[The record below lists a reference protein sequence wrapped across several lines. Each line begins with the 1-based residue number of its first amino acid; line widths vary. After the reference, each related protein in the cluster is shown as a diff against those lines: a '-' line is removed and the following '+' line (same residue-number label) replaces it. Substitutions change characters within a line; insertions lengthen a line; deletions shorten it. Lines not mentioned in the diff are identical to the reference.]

1 VDGIIISRQNL
12 QEQEQ
17 PVEPKVRVSEVPDSG
32 DRRGSSFTLPPEAL
46 EFVGA
51 VRDVHMASMV
61 PGAVRGNHYH
71 TRRREAIVVLNESP
85 WSLYW
90 DEGEGTTVEQLSF
103 EGEGATLI
111 LVSPGASHAL
121 RNDGESEMSIVAF
134 SSEEY
139 DPAETV
145 ARKLVG

>member
-1 VDGIIISRQNL
+1 M
-12 QEQEQ
+12 
-17 PVEPKVRVSEVPDSG
+17 EPKVRVSDVPDSG
-32 DRRGSSFTLPPEAL
+32 DRRGSSFTLPAEAL
-46 EFVGA
+46 EFVGE
-51 VRDVHMASMV
+51 VRDVHIASMV

-90 DEGEGTTVEQLSF
+90 DEGEGTALEKLSF
-103 EGEGATLI
+103 EEAGATLI
-111 LVSPGASHAL
+111 LVLPGASHAL
-121 RNDGESEMSIVAF
+121 KNDGNREMSIVAF
-134 SSEEY
+134 SSETY

>member
-1 VDGIIISRQNL
+1 MNAAEIFLRPEDL
-12 QEQEQ
+12 
-17 PVEPKVRVSEVPDSG
+17 VEPKVRVWDVPDSG
-32 DRRGSSFTLPPEAL
+32 DRRGNSFTLPAQAL
-46 EFVGA
+46 QFVGT

-71 TRRREAIVVLNESP
+71 TRRREAIVVLCGAP

-90 DEGEGTTVEQLSF
+90 DEGAGTNVEKLSF
-103 EGEGATLI
+103 EEAGATLI

-121 RNDGESEMSIVAF
+121 RNDGEQEMSIVAF
-134 SSEEY
+134 SSEMY

-145 ARKLVG
+145 ARKLVE